1 VTPAAGNRE
10 IRPVPLPDSRLFQL
24 TELKQELESAL
35 ASRYRLVRELG
46 RGGMATVYLSDDL
59 RHDRRVAVKVLHPE
73 LSSSLGPDR
82 FLREIRLAARLNH
95 PHIVPLYD
103 SGEAGGFLYYVMPL
117 VEGESLRDRLL
128 RDGHIPT
135 DESLQI
141 VRGIASALD
150 YAHRQ
155 NIVHRDIK
163 PENVMLQ
170 DGEALVTDFGI
181 AKAVS
186 VASGDTLTQTGMM
199 IGTPAYVSPE
209 QAAGEQVIDGRSDQY
224 SLACVLFEMLSGR
237 RPFAGANAQAILSK
251 RFTEPVPSIREVFS
265 AATPEIEG
273 ALQKALAKSSDERFT
288 TTIDFARA
296 LVAVHLSTP
305 DGSLLTQGGA
315 GGAKSIAVLPFAS
328 ASGDQEGEYF
338 ADGVAEEIINALSKI
353 KALKVSSRTSSFS
366 FKGKNEDI
374 REIGRK
380 LQVGTVLEGSVR
392 KSGKRL
398 RVTAQLVNAIDNSQ
412 LWAERY
418 DREMEDVFEIQDEIA
433 ASIVAALRVVLTEDE
448 KRAIEQVP
456 TVNVEAYEFYL
467 RGRQFFHQHRR
478 RSHEFARQMFERAIE
493 LDPGY
498 ALAHAGIAD
507 CCSFL
512 YSYFDASPQNLRR
525 AESASK
531 RALDLAPQL
540 AEAHASRGLAVSLK
554 GQFDEAEQEFQ
565 TAMRL
570 DPKSFEAAYFYA
582 RACRAVGK
590 NDEATKWFERAI
602 AVRPDDFASL
612 MLLASTYEGLGRA
625 DDATRTMRRGY
636 DAARKH
642 LELNPDNPRAL
653 YFGALA
659 LSALGESERA
669 RDWNRR
675 ALEMEPDDPSVLYN
689 IACVFAR
696 ELLPNE
702 AISALRKALDNGF
715 GHWQWIDHDNDL
727 DSLRA
732 EPSFVEL
739 LSRRPAEPTPE

>member
-1 VTPAAGNRE
+1 MPEG
-10 IRPVPLPDSRLFQL
+10 
-24 TELKQELESAL
+24 LESAL
-35 ASRYRLVRELG
+35 SSRYRVDRELG
-46 RGGMATVYLSDDL
+46 RGGMATVFLAMDL
-59 RHDRRVAVKVLHPE
+59 RHDRKVALKVLHPE

-82 FLREIRLAARLNH
+82 FLREIKLAARLNH

-128 RDGHIPT
+128 RDGRLST
-135 DESLQI
+135 EESLQI
-141 VRGIASALD
+141 VRGNASARD

-199 IGTPAYVSPE
+199 VGTPAYVSPE
-209 QAAGEQVIDGRSDQY
+209 QAAGEAEIDGRSDQY
-224 SLACVLFEMLSGR
+224 SLACVLYEMLSGR
-237 RPFAGANAQAILSK
+237 KPFTGATAQAVLSK
-251 RFTEPVPSIREVFS
+251 RFSEPVPSIREVFRD
-265 AATPEIEG
+265 ATPEIES
-273 ALQKALAKSSDERFT
+273 ALQRALAKDTRERFS
-288 TTIDFARA
+288 TTIEFARA
-296 LVAVHLSTP
+296 LVASHLTTP
-305 DGSLLTQGGA
+305 DGSLLTQAGA
-315 GGAKSIAVLPFAS
+315 GTAKSIAVLPFISQS
-328 ASGDQEGEYF
+328 ADPEGEYF

-398 RVTAQLVNAIDNSQ
+398 RVTAQLVNATDNSQ

-418 DREMEDVFEIQDEIA
+418 DRELEDVFAIQDEISS
-433 ASIVAALRVVLTEDE
+433 SIVSALRVVLTEDE
-448 KRAIEQVP
+448 KKAIEQVP
-456 TVNVEAYEFYL
+456 TSNVEAYEFYL

-478 RSHEFARQMFERAIE
+478 RALEFAIQMFDRAIE

-498 ALAHAGIAD
+498 ALAHAGVAD

-512 YSYFDASPQNLRR
+512 YQYYYASPQNLKR
-525 AESASK
+525 AQSASK
-531 RALDLAPQL
+531 RALELAPHL
-540 AEAHASRGLAVSLK
+540 AEAHASRGLALSLT
-554 GQFDEAEQEFQ
+554 GQFDEAEKEFQ
-565 TAMRL
+565 EAMRL
-570 DPKSFEAAYFYA
+570 DPKSFEAAYFYG
-582 RACRAVGK
+582 RACNAVG
-590 NDEATKWFERAI
+590 NLTEAAKWFERAV
-602 AVRPDDFASL
+602 AVRPDDFAAQ
-612 MLLASTYEGLGRA
+612 MLLANCYTALDRVDDSTGA
-625 DDATRTMRRGY
+625 MRRAY
-636 DAARKH
+636 DSARKH

-653 YFGALA
+653 YMGALA
-659 LSALGESERA
+659 LSGLGESERA

-675 ALEMEPDDPSVLYN
+675 ALKMEPDDPSVLYN

-696 ELLPNE
+696 ESLT
-702 AISALRKALDNGF
+702 SDALAALTKAVDNGF
-715 GHWQWIDHDNDL
+715 GHWQWIEHDNDL
-727 DSLRA
+727 DSIRNDPGFAAILARK
-732 EPSFVEL
+732 
-739 LSRRPAEPTPE
+739 PADSPTQA

>member
-1 VTPAAGNRE
+1 MM
-10 IRPVPLPDSRLFQL
+10 
-24 TELKQELESAL
+24 QEGLESAL

-82 FLREIRLAARLNH
+82 FLREIKLAARLNH

-103 SGEAGGFLYYVMPL
+103 SGEASGFLYYVMPL

-128 RDGHIPT
+128 RDGHLST
-135 DESLQI
+135 EESLQL

-209 QAAGEQVIDGRSDQY
+209 QAAGENVIDGRSDQY
-224 SLACVLFEMLSGR
+224 SLACVLYEMLSGR
-237 RPFAGANAQAILSK
+237 KPFTGATAQAVLSK
-251 RFTEPVPSIREVFS
+251 RFSEPVPSIREVFRDT
-265 AATPEIEG
+265 TPEIES
-273 ALQKALAKSSDERFT
+273 ALQKALAKDSMDRFPT
-288 TTIDFARA
+288 TVEFARA
-296 LVAVHLSTP
+296 LVATHLTTP
-305 DGSLLTQGGA
+305 DGSLLTQSGSGS
-315 GGAKSIAVLPFAS
+315 AKSVAVLPFISQS
-328 ASGDQEGEYF
+328 ADPEGEYF

-392 KSGKRL
+392 KAGKRL
-398 RVTAQLVNAIDNSQ
+398 RVTAQLVNATDNSQ

-418 DREMEDVFEIQDEIA
+418 DRELEDVFAIQDEIS

-448 KRAIEQVP
+448 KKAIEQVP
-456 TVNVEAYEFYL
+456 TANVEAYEFYL

-478 RSHEFARQMFERAIE
+478 RALEFAMQMFDRAVE

-498 ALAHAGIAD
+498 ALAHAGVAD

-512 YSYFDASPQNLRR
+512 YQYYYASPENLSR

-531 RALDLAPQL
+531 RALDLAPHL
-540 AEAHASRGLAVSLK
+540 AEAHASRGLAVSLT
-554 GQFDEAEQEFQ
+554 GRFEDAEKEFQ
-565 TAMRL
+565 EAMRL
-570 DPKSFEAAYFYA
+570 DPKSFEAAYFYG
-582 RACRAVGK
+582 RACSAVG
-590 NDEATKWFERAI
+590 NAAEAAKWFERAV
-602 AVRPDDFASL
+602 AVRPDDFAAQ
-612 MLLASTYEGLGRA
+612 MLLANSYHVLGRV
-625 DDATRTMRRGY
+625 DDSTSAMRRAY

-653 YFGALA
+653 YMGALA
-659 LSALGESERA
+659 LTGLGESERS
-669 RDWNRR
+669 RDWTRR
-675 ALEMEPDDPSVLYN
+675 ALKMEPDDPSVLYN
-689 IACVFAR
+689 IACAFAK
-696 ELLPNE
+696 ENQSDE
-702 AISALRKALDNGF
+702 AIEALAKAIDNGF
-715 GHWQWIDHDNDL
+715 GHWQWIEHDTDL
-727 DSLRA
+727 DSLRDH
-732 EPSFVEL
+732 PGFIEL
-739 LSRRPAEPTPE
+739 LKRKHPEPVTGAADA

>member
-1 VTPAAGNRE
+1 LNQ
-10 IRPVPLPDSRLFQL
+10 D
-24 TELKQELESAL
+24 LETAL
-35 ASRYRLVRELG
+35 ASRYRIVRELG

-59 RHDRRVAVKVLHPE
+59 RHDRKVAVKVLHSE

-82 FLREIRLAARLNH
+82 FLREIKLAARLNH

-128 RDGHIPT
+128 RDGHIST
-135 DESLQI
+135 EESLQI

-209 QAAGEQVIDGRSDQY
+209 QAAGENVIDGRSDQY
-224 SLACVLFEMLSGR
+224 SLACVLYEMLSGR
-237 RPFAGANAQAILSK
+237 KPFSGANAQAVLSK
-251 RFTEPVPSIREVFS
+251 RFTEPVPSIREHYRD
-265 AATPEIEG
+265 ATAEVEA
-273 ALQKALAKSSDERFT
+273 ALQKALSKSSEDRFPT
-288 TTIDFARA
+288 TVEFARA
-296 LVAVHLSTP
+296 LVASHLSTP
-305 DGSLLTQGGA
+305 DGSLLTSA
-315 GGAKSIAVLPFAS
+315 GSGSAKSVAVLPFISQS
-328 ASGDQEGEYF
+328 ADPEGEYF

-398 RVTAQLVNAIDNSQ
+398 RVTAQLVNALDNSQ

-433 ASIVAALRVVLTEDE
+433 SSIVSALRVVLTPEE
-448 KRAIEQVP
+448 KKAIEQVP
-456 TVNVEAYEFYL
+456 TANVEAYEFYL

-478 RSHEFARQMFERAIE
+478 RALEFAVQMFDRAVEI
-493 LDPGY
+493 DPGY

-507 CCSFL
+507 CSSFL
-512 YSYFDASPQNLRR
+512 YQYYYASPQNLRR
-525 AESASK
+525 AEASSA
-531 RALDLAPQL
+531 RALELAPHL
-540 AEAHASRGLAVSLK
+540 AEAHASRGLAVSLT
-554 GQFDEAEQEFQ
+554 GQFDLAEREFQ
-565 TAMRL
+565 EAMRL
-570 DPKSFEAAYFYA
+570 DPKSFEAAYFYG
-582 RACRAVGK
+582 RACMAVGK
-590 NDEATKWFERAI
+590 IDEAARWFERAV
-602 AVRPDDFASL
+602 AVRPEDFATH
-612 MLLASTYEGLGRA
+612 MLLSNAFEALGRT
-625 DDATRTMRRGY
+625 DDRTRAMRKGF
-636 DAARKH
+636 DAARRH

-659 LSALGESERA
+659 LSGLGESERA
-669 RDWNRR
+669 RDWTRR
-675 ALEMEPDDPSVLYN
+675 ALKMEPDDPSVLYN
-689 IACVFAR
+689 IACAFAR
-696 ELLPNE
+696 ENMPDD
-702 AISALRKALDNGF
+702 AVTALKKALDNGF
-715 GHWQWIDHDNDL
+715 GHWQWIEHDADFASIR
-727 DSLRA
+727 DT
-732 EPSFVEL
+732 PGFIEL
-739 LSRRPAEPTPE
+739 LARKPTTASAAS